1 MIEKIRSYMAGHA
14 VSDYN
19 KSLIESY
26 ISMLET
32 GQFTENVFKI
42 AVAMVLQINVDDL

>member
-14 VSDYN
+14 VSDYD
-19 KSLIESY
+19 KALVESQ
-26 ISMLET
+26 ISMLDT
-32 GQFTENVFKI
+32 GQITENVFKI